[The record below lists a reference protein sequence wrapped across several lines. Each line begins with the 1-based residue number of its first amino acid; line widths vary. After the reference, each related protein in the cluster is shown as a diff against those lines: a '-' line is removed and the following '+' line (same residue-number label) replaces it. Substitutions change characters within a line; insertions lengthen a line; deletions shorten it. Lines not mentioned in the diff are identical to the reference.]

1 MMWAGISLHT
11 KTQMILIHQNLNA
24 ARYQNIILQPVAI
37 PHITANRGMILMQDN
52 ATPHTARTTQQV
64 LQAHNIRVLDWPP
77 CSPDL
82 NPIEHVLDEID
93 RKVKQLPQPP
103 NLVDLERDLVNIW
116 NNLQKRFLFN
126 YANSMR
132 SRCLAVVRANGGHTR
147 Y

>member
-1 MMWAGISLHT
+1 
-11 KTQMILIHQNLNA
+11 MIPIHHNLNA

-37 PHITANRGMILMQDN
+37 PHIITANCGMLLMQDN

-82 NPIEHVLDEID
+82 NPIEHVWDEID
-93 RKVKQLPQPP
+93 RRVRQLPQPQ

-116 NNLQKRFLFN
+116 NNLPQRFLFN
-126 YANSMR
+126 YVNSMR